1 MLLSLCLHNHQPA
14 GNFPEVME
22 RAFTDCYLPLLRT
35 ISSHPGIRLALHH
48 SGCLLDWL
56 ESTHPEYMDLLAGLV
71 ASGRVEPVSG
81 GYYEPVLPIFPADGV
96 RSQIRDMNLRL
107 GALGAAPSGLW
118 LTERVWEPSI
128 PSLLHGTGLSYAVVD
143 DLHLR
148 LAGVPEPLSCGPVTT
163 EDSGCGLRLLGSSR
177 RLRYSIPFSAP
188 GEVLEALSEMSS
200 RGFRHAFY
208 GDDGEKF
215 GVWPGTARRCFREGW
230 LDAFLT
236 ALESAADIHLAT
248 PGEAVS
254 ALDAP
259 GPFFVPAASY
269 PEMGEW
275 ALAPEE
281 RQRFLASRAAA
292 SEAGVGEPDLFVRGG
307 FWRNFLTRYPESN
320 ELHKRI
326 LQVEPAVAACG
337 SPEAL
342 AHLRRSQCNCAY
354 WHGIFGGIYLPHL
367 REALWTE
374 LHEAERLA
382 LPGSPPFVR
391 TADMDQDGAQ
401 ETTFVSSTMS
411 LCVRHG
417 DGLALG
423 GLALLPAGRPA
434 VPLCHVLTR
443 RAESYHAEVSDTP
456 SPPGGGTI
464 HGEMGA
470 VTAGLASRIVVDPHR
485 RLCLRDLAFA
495 GEAGDWIRCSG
506 RAEVAGPVRTGA
518 EACGVGVVLSGRTAC
533 GSTRVRRVLT
543 LDPGRPRLESLSEYS
558 PAGVV
563 RCGVELCFNMLTG
576 SEPDRFVSMDGA
588 AVRTGMPATGRC
600 RVLEVVDLWR
610 KVRVR
615 IESDDLLDAW
625 QMPLDSVSRS
635 ERGYE
640 SVHQGVSVLLSLASG
655 RPFGIAL
662 RMTLEDLA

>member
-22 RAFTDCYLPLLRT
+22 RAFSDCYMPLLRT
-35 ISSHPGIRLALHH
+35 ISSHSGIRLALHH

-56 ESTHPEYMDLLAGLV
+56 ESAHPEYMELLAGLV
-71 ASGRVEPVSG
+71 SSGRIEPVSG
-81 GYYEPVLPIFPADGV
+81 GYYEPVLPIFPAGGV
-96 RSQIRDMNLRL
+96 RSQIRDMNDRL
-107 GALGAAPSGLW
+107 AALGARPSGLW

-128 PSLLHGTGLSYAVVD
+128 PSLLDGTGLSYAVVD

-148 LAGVPEPLSCGPVTT
+148 LAGVPETLSCGPATT

-177 RLRYSIPFSAP
+177 RLRYSIPFAPP
-188 GEVLEALSEMSS
+188 GEVLAALSGMSS

-230 LDAFLT
+230 LDEFLT
-236 ALESAADIHLAT
+236 ALESSPDLRLAT

-254 ALDAP
+254 ELDAP

-275 ALAPEE
+275 ALAPED
-281 RQRFLASRAAA
+281 RLSFQASRSAAA
-292 SEAGVGEPDLFVRGG
+292 QAGVGEPDQFVRGG

-326 LQVEPAVAACG
+326 LQIEPAVVACG

-367 REALWTE
+367 REALWVE

-391 TADMDQDGAQ
+391 TADMDFDGAP
-401 ETTFVSSTMS
+401 ETTMVSSTMS
-411 LCVRHG
+411 LCARHG

-443 RAESYHAEVSDTP
+443 RAESYHARVSDTP
-456 SPPGGGTI
+456 APPGEGTI
-464 HGEMGA
+464 HGDMGA

-485 RLCLRDLAFA
+485 RLCLRDLAFT
-495 GEAGDWIRCSG
+495 GEAGDWMSCAG
-506 RAEVAGPVRTGA
+506 LAEVAGPVRA
-518 EACGVGVVLSGRTAC
+518 DVAASASRVVLSGRTAC
-533 GSTRVRRVLT
+533 GSTPVRRVLS
-543 LDPGRPRLESLSEYS
+543 LDMQRPHLESLSEYA
-558 PAGVV
+558 PAGQV
-563 RCGVELCFNMLTG
+563 RCGMELCFNMLTG
-576 SEPDRFVSMDGA
+576 GEPDRFVSMDGST
-588 AVRTGMPATGRC
+588 VRTGLAATGRC

-610 KVRVR
+610 RVRVL
-615 IESDDLLDAW
+615 IESEDLLDAW
-625 QMPLDSVSRS
+625 QMPLDSVNRS

-640 SVHQGVSVLLSLASG
+640 SVHQGVSVLLSRTSC
-655 RPFGIAL
+655 RPFEIAL